1 MLGLK
6 LKNAKFTSVFSSH
19 TLHLKVV
26 LAVKIKTGEQTT
38 TSSPIMSY
46 LEINFHQVVDIR
58 NLQYN
63 SNYLGQADEMELNYK
78 GSQRILKS
86 AADT

>member
-1 MLGLK
+1 
-6 LKNAKFTSVFSSH
+6 
-19 TLHLKVV
+19 
-26 LAVKIKTGEQTT
+26 
-38 TSSPIMSY
+38 MSY